1 MDKKEFIATLVE
13 RLYQRG
19 NETLIK
25 ESKKLNQEEQ
35 KLLVVKG
42 KLTDMQVRVELLWD
56 AYSEGKTIEEICREI
71 KSKLIEFEEANSN
84 VTPVGINQWNRVKSR
99 VRCKVYSKNRNL
111 INAMKNG
118 IPCFCFLDLLVTFY
132 LQINDDN
139 EMTMDIT
146 NEHLKEW
153 GITKDE
159 LIAVAGE
166 NLVNSNFEL
175 VNLNERLK
183 EIMGIEE
190 EKKNTGIVYIDPDPI
205 YILSNEPGVYGACAI
220 LNTQVMEDTYEKVGC
235 RNFFILPSSIDE
247 LIIVPKRDYPN
258 YDVKMLQF
266 MVMQTNIDC
275 VDREDQLTDSVYFYE
290 HEIGLVKKLI

>member
-19 NETLIK
+19 NETQIK

-35 KLLVVKG
+35 ALLVVKG
-42 KLTDMQVRVELLWD
+42 ELTDMQVRCDLLWD

-153 GITKDE
+153 GITKNE

-166 NLVNSNFEL
+166 NLVNSSFEL
-175 VNLNERLK
+175 VNLNERIK
-183 EIMGIEE
+183 ELMGIEK

-205 YILSNEPGVYGACAI
+205 YILSNESGVYGACAI

-247 LIIVPKRDYPN
+247 LIIVPKRDYPD
-258 YDVKMLQF
+258 YDAQMLQF
-266 MVMQTNIDC
+266 IVMQTNINC

-290 HEIGLVKKLI
+290 HETRLVKKLV

>member
-1 MDKKEFIATLVE
+1 
-13 RLYQRG
+13 
-19 NETLIK
+19 
-25 ESKKLNQEEQ
+25 
-35 KLLVVKG
+35 
-42 KLTDMQVRVELLWD
+42 
-56 AYSEGKTIEEICREI
+56 
-71 KSKLIEFEEANSN
+71 
-84 VTPVGINQWNRVKSR
+84 
-99 VRCKVYSKNRNL
+99 
-111 INAMKNG
+111 
-118 IPCFCFLDLLVTFY
+118 
-132 LQINDDN
+132 
-139 EMTMDIT
+139 MDIT

-205 YILSNEPGVYGACAI
+205 YILSNESGVYGACAI

>member
-132 LQINDDN
+132 LL
-139 EMTMDIT
+139 E
-146 NEHLKEW
+146 
-153 GITKDE
+153 TKS
-159 LIAVAGE
+159 LI
-166 NLVNSNFEL
+166 
-175 VNLNERLK
+175 
-183 EIMGIEE
+183 
-190 EKKNTGIVYIDPDPI
+190 
-205 YILSNEPGVYGACAI
+205 
-220 LNTQVMEDTYEKVGC
+220 
-235 RNFFILPSSIDE
+235 
-247 LIIVPKRDYPN
+247 
-258 YDVKMLQF
+258 
-266 MVMQTNIDC
+266 
-275 VDREDQLTDSVYFYE
+275 
-290 HEIGLVKKLI
+290 